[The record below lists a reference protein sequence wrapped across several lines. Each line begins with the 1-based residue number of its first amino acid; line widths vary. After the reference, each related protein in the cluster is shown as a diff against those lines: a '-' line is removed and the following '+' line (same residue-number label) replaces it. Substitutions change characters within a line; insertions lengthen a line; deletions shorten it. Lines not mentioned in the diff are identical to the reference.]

1 MEMALDLQE
10 KEKEVESLRREDE
23 IKSLQLRNTR
33 MIITTVIMGI
43 VIIVAGFN
51 LFFSRRK
58 SITR

>member
-1 MEMALDLQE
+1 MALDLQE
-10 KEKEVESLRREDE
+10 KEKEVEALRREDE

-51 LFFSRRK
+51 LFFTRRK
-58 SITR
+58 PIAR